1 MMQRVYCKSR
11 NDTPGFPAPNPHRPA
26 ALLTPAF
33 VTQRSYTDKIG
44 VESADLFN
52 EERTDWIRRR
62 FETPGIQSLTK
73 EEKRILMA
81 RLIRSTK

>member
-1 MMQRVYCKSR
+1 MYQYAHNKYFFYHLQMQSAYSH
-11 NDTPGFPAPNPHRPA
+11 N
-26 ALLTPAF
+26 
-33 VTQRSYTDKIG
+33 IG

-62 FETPGIQSLTK
+62 FESPGIQSLNK